1 MIPSSICFLFPLFF
15 LDCIPMVQ
23 YSLLFLSITSFLY
36 HSVEKQNPFYS
47 FFYILDHIGI
57 INLCSIFYFQSYY
70 ISIYYNLLF
79 LIEYYFW
86 RTKMTV
92 FFIYG
97 LNLFQNLQYEDNRIF
112 LWFFISSILY
122 CNTYRRIENRFLNYE
137 RWIWHFGQSMYIYH
151 SLQYKYKLLL

>member
-15 LDCIPMVQ
+15 LDCISMIQV
-23 YSLLFLSITSFLY
+23 SLISLTITSFLF
-36 HSVEKQNPFYS
+36 HSTTKKNQLYF
-47 FFYILDHIGI
+47 FFYILDHISI
-57 INLCSIFYFQSYY
+57 INFGSIFYFKNYY
-70 ISIYYNLLF
+70 VSFYYTLLF

-97 LNLFQNLQYEDNRIF
+97 LNLFHNLQYYDNRIF
-112 LWFFISSILY
+112 LWFFISSVVY
-122 CNTYRRIENRFLNYE
+122 FNTYRRKENRFLNYE

-151 SLQYKYKLLL
+151 SLKYKNNLLF

>member
-15 LDCIPMVQ
+15 FDCIPMVQ
-23 YSLLFLSITSFLY
+23 YSLLFLSITSSLF
-36 HSVEKQNPFYS
+36 HSIERNNKFYP
-47 FFYILDHIGI
+47 FFYMLDHIGI
-57 INLCSIFYFQSYY
+57 INIGSIFYFQSYY

-79 LIEYYFW
+79 LMEYYFW

-112 LWFFISSILY
+112 LWFFISSLLY

-151 SLQYKYKLLL
+151 SLKYKYNLLL